1 MQISKRPQYK
11 EVRFN
16 STGSMASL
24 GRGSGNAFNTT
35 GDGEIWAS
43 SVLPVKAPRRVVAV
57 VAVGLTETKTSELLE
72 LLELELKKSHRQA
85 TAISTNSTG
94 R

>member
-11 EVRFN
+11 EARFN

-35 GDGEIWAS
+35 GDSREISVS
-43 SVLPVKAPRRVVAV
+43 SVLPVKAPRRVAPI
-57 VAVGLTETKTSELLE
+57 GLTGLRKTSELELLE
-72 LLELELKKSHRQA
+72 LLELEKSHRQA
-85 TAISTNSTG
+85 AANSTNSTG